1 MADIHPTLLRDCLL
15 IGHFS
20 LCRLLLMRDAN
31 YPWCILVPDRP
42 DVSEIHALNAA
53 DQYILMDESV
63 ALSRAM
69 MTAFQPHKLNIAALG
84 NMVPQLHIHHIARY
98 RSDPA
103 WPAPVWGKLP
113 PRAYTAAELDTTLS
127 ALRAALPQAFRFD

>member
-1 MADIHPTLLRDCLL
+1 MAHIHPTLLRDCLL
-15 IGHFS
+15 IGHFPLS
-20 LCRLLLMRDAN
+20 RLLLMQDAN
-31 YPWCILVPDRP
+31 YPWCILVPDRL
-42 DVSEIHALNAA
+42 DVSEIHALSAA
-53 DQYILMDESV
+53 DQHALMDESV

-98 RSDPA
+98 RNDRA

-113 PRAYTAAELDTTLS
+113 ARPYTAAELATTLS
-127 ALRAALPQAFRFD
+127 ALRAALPQAFVFD